1 MLSSVKKERVQ
12 NIFVNQGGHG
22 LIYLYPANSSSQAAA
37 VNDVQT
43 FFKTSFFS
51 LKIVFY
57 NFLKKNCLKFI
68 FFFMFL
74 NCADVK
80 NKS

>member
-1 MLSSVKKERVQ
+1 MLLSVKKERVQ

-57 NFLKKNCLKFI
+57 NFLKKKLFEI
-68 FFFMFL
+68 HFFLCF
-74 NCADVK
+74 
-80 NKS
+80 